1 MIGSAS
7 EHLLQLVLQDNFTG
21 SQASLNIDLTS
32 NKKER
37 DKLTER
43 ERERETGS
51 QKANRNKRRDLDKE
65 KETDRQTNRLLVERK
80 RVRQRDRI

>member
-37 DKLTER
+37 ETER
-43 ERERETGS
+43 ETDKHTESRER
-51 QKANRNKRRDLDKE
+51 NRDG
-65 KETDRQTNRLLVERK
+65 QSERK
-80 RVRQRDRI
+80 QKQ